1 MKDKKK
7 SIYRDLFTVVRGET
21 HIIYDFMTYSSNIV
35 EDFKKCQA
43 LSWVLRS

>member
-21 HIIYDFMTYSSNIV
+21 HIIYDFMT
-35 EDFKKCQA
+35 FFQHC
-43 LSWVLRS
+43 